1 MKANNLNC
9 NKSMFNPLILLIIF
23 NRPDAIQKVSD
34 RLREIKP
41 QFLSVPADSK
51 RFNEIYLA
59 QSGWFNQKVMNYFK
73 QLILEGRNYIYE

>member
-1 MKANNLNC
+1 
-9 NKSMFNPLILLIIF
+9 MFNTPILLIIF
-23 NRPDAIQKVSD
+23 NRPDATQKVFD

-41 QFLSVPADSK
+41 KFLSVTADSE

-73 QLILEGRNYIYE
+73 QLISEGKNYIYE